1 MLRVLY
7 RLLWSKLV
15 TTALTVLLLG
25 TLEVDGEK
33 AAVWIWFAFI
43 PDDLQCQLKSRV

>member
-1 MLRVLY
+1 VLRVLY
-7 RLLWSKLV
+7 RLLSSKIV

-33 AAVWIWFAFI
+33 ARDFGLFHIYI
-43 PDDLQCQLKSRV
+43 